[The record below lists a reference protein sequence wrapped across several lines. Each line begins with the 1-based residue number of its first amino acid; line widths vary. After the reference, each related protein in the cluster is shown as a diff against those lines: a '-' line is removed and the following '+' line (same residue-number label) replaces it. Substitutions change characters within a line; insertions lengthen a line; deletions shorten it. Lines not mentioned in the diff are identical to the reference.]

1 MVILKNNEELP
12 KSIEGEDNIIRKER
26 KRKGYFKYLI
36 LLIVILISIK
46 VAYDF
51 VYIKPVNELEINGS
65 LELDAT
71 SKYDFI
77 AFGDNVIS
85 CSKNGI
91 IAYNKNGKV
100 KWKHEISVTAPK
112 LKVNEKKLIV
122 TDIPN
127 KIGYVFDVNGNLK
140 NTVNFDNECVNATT
154 NNNGW
159 VTAILRN
166 KGYKSQVAVYNS
178 EGKLQYSWNSANNN
192 VISAELSDDNKT
204 LAVAQIDSISSA
216 EANGVIS
223 LFDITTDAKPYCG
236 KNTGENIVTY
246 IRWSGNTLLCVGST
260 DTFCIDKSGK
270 DIYSYKYPGDMVL
283 FNAKSN
289 DLFAFAINETSTS
302 ATKKTLIYFVNNKG
316 AELGSVEIDGDIKN
330 ITITGSNIAALG
342 QNKLYFIKSDG
353 KIKKEFTLTK
363 DIITGIMYNDFKSIF
378 VVSGTSSEIIS
389 LE

>member
-12 KSIEGEDNIIRKER
+12 KNIDIEDNVIRKGR

-36 LLIVILISIK
+36 LLIVILIAVK
-46 VAYDF
+46 ATYDF
-51 VYIKPVNELEINGS
+51 TYTKPANELEINGS

-71 SKYDFI
+71 SKYDFV

-91 IAYNKNGKV
+91 TAYNKNGKV
-100 KWKHEISVTAPK
+100 KWNHEISVSVPK
-112 LKVNEKKLIV
+112 LKVSEKKLIV
-122 TDIPN
+122 TDTPN
-127 KIGYVFDVNGNLK
+127 KIAYVFDLNGNLK
-140 NTVNFDNECVNATT
+140 NTVNFENDCITAST

-159 VTAILRN
+159 VTAILKN
-166 KGYKSQVAVYNS
+166 KGYRAQVAVYNS

-192 VISAELSDDNKT
+192 VVSAELSDDNKT

-236 KNTGENIVTY
+236 KNTGENIATY
-246 IRWSGNTLLCVGST
+246 IRWSGNSLLCVGST

-270 DIYSYKYPGDMVL
+270 DIYSYKYPGEMVY
-283 FNAKSN
+283 FNAKTD

-302 ATKKTLIYFVNNKG
+302 ATKKTLIYFINNKG
-316 AELGSVEIDGDIKN
+316 TELGSCAIDGDIKN
-330 ITITGSNIAALG
+330 ITISNSKIAVIS
-342 QNKLYFIKSDG
+342 QNKLFFVKQDG

-363 DIITGIMYNDFKSIF
+363 DIINGIMFNDFKSIF